1 MPSIYT
7 ELTAVAVLVIM
18 TCYGSLASGAPA
30 EVVLDFST
38 AVALMGLAITLA
50 NAAAREVATMAVRWG
65 VKTLMHMLLL

>member
-7 ELTAVAVLVIM
+7 ELTAVAVLVIT

-30 EVVLDFST
+30 EVVLDIST
-38 AVALMGLAITLA
+38 AVALMGLAITIA

-65 VKTLMHMLLL
+65 VKTLMHMLLI